1 MAKSGTVSKSLEELS
16 EELYRV
22 SRTVRRI
29 ESGQIPL
36 KLVSVGVFLIVCY
49 TGALVAEG
57 IFYSR
62 QAWNQLADAVPGLKG
77 PNDRAK
83 DIAKD
88 FEMKPLKEGDKVAGL
103 IVSSIYLDPDRTD
116 DNGNPNHMGVDLAGP
131 IGTPYYAPGKV
142 AVACF
147 IPSQTG
153 GGGYMAEFQHAGMTW
168 QLMHLLE
175 GSCVSGPAEPGKVIG
190 KLGNTGRST
199 GPHLHL
205 QLLDGDRNFI
215 EPMRGHAAA
224 VLYSKPN
231 NGTINIDAL
240 RQAIIGKESGG
251 NFSAVNPDSG
261 ALGYGQVMPENV
273 ASWTKSALGYSLSP
287 AQFLADPDA
296 QIATINYKLN
306 EYVQSQLDAGHP
318 EDIAVRRVA
327 SMWYSGRADLYDD
340 QRPQPYGGTIYESIQ
355 SYTLGVLSKYRQ
367 FSR

>member
-1 MAKSGTVSKSLEELS
+1 MAKSGTVSQSLEELS
-16 EELYRV
+16 DELRRV
-22 SRTVRRI
+22 SRAVKRI

-36 KLVSVGVFLIVCY
+36 KLAVVGIFLVVCY

-57 IFYSR
+57 VFYGR

-77 PNDRAK
+77 PSDRAN

-103 IVSSIYLDPDRTD
+103 IVSSIYLDPDRD
-116 DNGNPNHMGVDLAGP
+116 NHMGVDLAGP

-147 IPSQTG
+147 DPSQTN
-153 GGGYMAEFQHAGMTW
+153 GGGYMAEFQQAGMTW

-175 GSCVSGPAEPGKVIG
+175 GSCVTGPAAPGNVIG

-205 QLLDGDRNFI
+205 QLLDRDRNFV

-224 VLYSKPN
+224 VLYSKPD
-231 NGTINIDAL
+231 NGSINIDAL
-240 RQAIIGKESGG
+240 RQAIIGKESRGD
-251 NFSAVNPDSG
+251 FSAVNPDSE
-261 ALGYGQVMPENV
+261 ALGYCQVMPENV
-273 ASWTKSALGYSLSP
+273 ASWTKAALGYSLSP

-296 QIATINYKLN
+296 QIATINHKLN
-306 EYVQSQLDAGHP
+306 EYVQQQLVAGHP
-318 EDIAVRRVA
+318 EELAVRRVA
-327 SMWYSGRADLYDD
+327 SMWYSGRADLYNNGRRQFYDGNEY
-340 QRPQPYGGTIYESIQ
+340 PSIRD
-355 SYTLGVLSKYRQ
+355 YTLDVWRKYQRL
-367 FSR
+367 R